1 MVWVC
6 SANKCSFA
14 DMNSNRIYSI
24 VFSALLIFGS
34 CNSDYNQIGQP
45 VDTQNAVGIKEAL
58 SQYSSNST
66 QTDFIVFG
74 RVKEVCQAEGCW
86 FAYDIDGENLV
97 VDFNDEF
104 TVPKGIAKKNAYSVG
119 HFYKDTIWLE
129 NDNDTLGNKFGGL
142 ATKFL
147 ATGVR
152 FK

>member
-1 MVWVC
+1 M
-6 SANKCSFA
+6 K
-14 DMNSNRIYSI
+14 MGITKT
-24 VFSALLIFGS
+24 ALILTSLIGVACTS
-34 CNSDYNQIGQP
+34 SEYNQIGQP
-45 VDTQNAVGIKEAL
+45 VDTQKAIGIKEAL
-58 SQYSSNST
+58 SQYTTNSSN
-66 QTDFIVFG
+66 TDFIVFG

-97 VDFNDEF
+97 VDFDDEF
-104 TVPKGIAKKNAYSVG
+104 TVPKGIAKKNAYATG

-129 NDNDTLGNKFGGL
+129 NENDTLGNKFGGL

>member
-1 MVWVC
+1 M
-6 SANKCSFA
+6 KLGIFKT
-14 DMNSNRIYSI
+14 
-24 VFSALLIFGS
+24 VFGLAAFILVA
-34 CNSDYNQIGQP
+34 CNSDYNQIGQL
-45 VDTQNAVGIKEAL
+45 VETQKAIGIKEAL
-58 SQYSSNST
+58 SQYTTNSSN
-66 QTDFIVFG
+66 TDFIVFG

-104 TVPKGIAKKNAYSVG
+104 TVPKGIAKKNAYAVG

-129 NDNDTLGNKFGGL
+129 NENDTLGNKFGGL
-142 ATKFL
+142 ATKFM